1 MKSDTDF
8 YFEHLVDY
16 ALTGKIP
23 TRRNKKKKKTV
34 KLLDTGHKN
43 ETIAE
48 KLDKKSHTGAY

>member
-8 YFEHLVDY
+8 YFEHLVEY
-16 ALTGKIP
+16 ALTGKLP
-23 TRRNKKKKKTV
+23 RRRKKKTV

-48 KLDKKSHTGAY
+48 VDDKSTKRGISK